1 MQIAVKQAIVT
12 IVVGIISIFT
22 YGQTNSFMA
31 ALALLVILAGVVAFF
46 VNKNEPAP
54 PIKAEVKPV
63 SSARPMVKKST
74 NEISDFNMLDMAE
87 NLAFSSQQLAWGV
100 NQYKA
105 LLSKVADLS
114 VSIRNQTEVNASNIE
129 EATAGL
135 EEIASSAG
143 NVSKSSLE
151 TFEQCKASSSLAQ
164 KHQVHISEV
173 SQTMQNVTNIVQ
185 TAVNDVEKLNIASAK
200 INDFVVK
207 IRGIASQTNLLA
219 LNAAIEAARAGEN
232 GRGFAVVADEVRKLA
247 GESELTTKEIEDIVT
262 EITSQTQEITK
273 NMQAGNN
280 KLKEVE
286 ELTRNSADAM
296 RGLVSDVHTMENT
309 VNGLCE
315 LSENQRETTEQ
326 MAKVIETIGHAT
338 VEIAGSTQESLT
350 RVQGQ
355 EQSIEDILGY
365 AKSMLVTS
373 DTLQEI
379 AVKFKK
385 DNEIIFGVNPF
396 VAPSVIKEQYVPILE
411 LVAEK
416 IGYKARVIIVTDYD
430 ALGRTLLQGT
440 VDIGWF
446 SPFAYVSAKEKGN
459 VLPLVTPIVN
469 KATSYTG
476 YIIARK
482 DKGYKTIDDLKG
494 KRFGFVDLKSASG
507 YVYPRALLAA
517 SGKDPKS
524 FFGETLFV
532 GSHDRV
538 IEGVLNGSLDAG
550 ATYSEA
556 LERVGASGVNL
567 NDFEIIS
574 STDPI
579 PKDAIAARPGFEQ
592 ELADKINEAF
602 MATTDKENPF
612 MTKTHING
620 FVKAKDADY
629 EVVRKAAAL
638 VK

>member
-1 MQIAVKQAIVT
+1 
-12 IVVGIISIFT
+12 
-22 YGQTNSFMA
+22 
-31 ALALLVILAGVVAFF
+31 
-46 VNKNEPAP
+46 
-54 PIKAEVKPV
+54 
-63 SSARPMVKKST
+63 
-74 NEISDFNMLDMAE
+74 
-87 NLAFSSQQLAWGV
+87 
-100 NQYKA
+100 
-105 LLSKVADLS
+105 
-114 VSIRNQTEVNASNIE
+114 
-129 EATAGL
+129 
-135 EEIASSAG
+135 
-143 NVSKSSLE
+143 
-151 TFEQCKASSSLAQ
+151 
-164 KHQVHISEV
+164 
-173 SQTMQNVTNIVQ
+173 
-185 TAVNDVEKLNIASAK
+185 
-200 INDFVVK
+200 
-207 IRGIASQTNLLA
+207 
-219 LNAAIEAARAGEN
+219 
-232 GRGFAVVADEVRKLA
+232 
-247 GESELTTKEIEDIVT
+247 
-262 EITSQTQEITK
+262 
-273 NMQAGNN
+273 
-280 KLKEVE
+280 
-286 ELTRNSADAM
+286 
-296 RGLVSDVHTMENT
+296 MENT

-494 KRFGFVDLKSASG
+494 KRFGFVDSKSASG

>member
-31 ALALLVILAGVVAFF
+31 ALALLVISAGVVAFF
-46 VNKNEPAP
+46 FFFYKPAP
-54 PIKAEVKPV
+54 PIKAEVIPV

-355 EQSIEDILGY
+355 EKSIEDILGY

-430 ALGRTLLQGT
+430 ALGRSLLQGT

-494 KRFGFVDLKSASG
+494 KRFGFVDSKSASG

>member
-219 LNAAIEAARAGEN
+219 LNAAIEAARAGEH

-286 ELTRNSADAM
+286 ELTRNSADAI

-355 EQSIEDILGY
+355 EKSIEDILGY

-430 ALGRTLLQGT
+430 ALGRSLLQGT
-440 VDIGWF
+440 VDIGWY

-494 KRFGFVDLKSASG
+494 KRFGFVDSKSASG

>member
-219 LNAAIEAARAGEN
+219 LNAAIEAARAGQM
-232 GRGFAVVADEVRKLA
+232 GRGFAVVAD
-247 GESELTTKEIEDIVT
+247 
-262 EITSQTQEITK
+262 
-273 NMQAGNN
+273 
-280 KLKEVE
+280 
-286 ELTRNSADAM
+286 
-296 RGLVSDVHTMENT
+296 
-309 VNGLCE
+309 
-315 LSENQRETTEQ
+315 
-326 MAKVIETIGHAT
+326 
-338 VEIAGSTQESLT
+338 
-350 RVQGQ
+350 
-355 EQSIEDILGY
+355 
-365 AKSMLVTS
+365 
-373 DTLQEI
+373 
-379 AVKFKK
+379 
-385 DNEIIFGVNPF
+385 
-396 VAPSVIKEQYVPILE
+396 
-411 LVAEK
+411 
-416 IGYKARVIIVTDYD
+416 
-430 ALGRTLLQGT
+430 
-440 VDIGWF
+440 
-446 SPFAYVSAKEKGN
+446 
-459 VLPLVTPIVN
+459 
-469 KATSYTG
+469 
-476 YIIARK
+476 
-482 DKGYKTIDDLKG
+482 
-494 KRFGFVDLKSASG
+494 
-507 YVYPRALLAA
+507 
-517 SGKDPKS
+517 
-524 FFGETLFV
+524 
-532 GSHDRV
+532 
-538 IEGVLNGSLDAG
+538 
-550 ATYSEA
+550 
-556 LERVGASGVNL
+556 
-567 NDFEIIS
+567 
-574 STDPI
+574 
-579 PKDAIAARPGFEQ
+579 
-592 ELADKINEAF
+592 
-602 MATTDKENPF
+602 
-612 MTKTHING
+612 
-620 FVKAKDADY
+620 
-629 EVVRKAAAL
+629 
-638 VK
+638 